1 MDLLEAFTEHWKGI
15 TGYYLEATGEWGA
28 GRGSLCPR
36 MGSLCPRMG
45 SLRRGNKV
53 PVVWEQGPR
62 VLGRRP
68 CALR

>member
-36 MGSLCPRMG
+36 MRSLW
-45 SLRRGNKV
+45 RGNEV
-53 PVVWEQGPR
+53 SVVWEQGPR
-62 VLGRRP
+62 
-68 CALR
+68 ALR